1 MHDDTRMRIVRI
13 LLAGSAFMLAT
24 TALHAQQSEPE
35 PIKDNSFLIEE
46 AYNQDAGVVQH
57 INTFARPTVGNAW
70 AYTFTQEWP
79 VGGIRNQ
86 LSYTVPVVGRGS
98 LGGAEFGDL
107 AVNYRYQLAG
117 ANGGAVAIAPRVSL
131 TIPTGDA
138 TRGNGVGSA
147 SVQLMLPASFALSHL
162 AVHLNAG
169 LTSAPRARDAQG
181 DVASATSF
189 VAGSSVIWLAS
200 STFNVL
206 VESVWNRNASV
217 VGPDA
222 TLSSDHSTI
231 APGIR
236 WAYNRAPD
244 VQIVPGVAY
253 AMGVGPARDR
263 SVFLYFSVEHPF
275 QTQVPGSS

>member
-1 MHDDTRMRIVRI
+1 MHDDTRMRIVRY
-13 LLAGSAFMLAT
+13 LLAGSAVLFASAMR
-24 TALHAQQSEPE
+24 AQQPAE

-57 INTFARPTVGNAW
+57 INTFARPTTGNAW

-79 VGGIRNQ
+79 VRGMRNQ
-86 LSYTVPVVGRGS
+86 LSYVVPVF
-98 LGGAEFGDL
+98 GGVDAGFGDVT
-107 AVNYRYQLAG
+107 VNYRYQLLNG
-117 ANGGAVAIAPRVSL
+117 AVERWSGSTVAIAPRVSL

-138 TRGNGVGSA
+138 TQGTGLGSA
-147 SVQLMLPASFALSHL
+147 SVQLMLPVSVEYSAV

-169 LTSAPRARDAQG
+169 LTSAPRARDASG

-222 TLSSDHSTI
+222 TISTNHYTI
-231 APGIR
+231 APGVR
-236 WAYNRAPD
+236 WAYNLAHD

-253 AMGVGPARDR
+253 AMGVGPQRDR
-263 SVFLYFSVEHPF
+263 AVFVYLSVEHPF
-275 QTQVPGSS
+275 SH